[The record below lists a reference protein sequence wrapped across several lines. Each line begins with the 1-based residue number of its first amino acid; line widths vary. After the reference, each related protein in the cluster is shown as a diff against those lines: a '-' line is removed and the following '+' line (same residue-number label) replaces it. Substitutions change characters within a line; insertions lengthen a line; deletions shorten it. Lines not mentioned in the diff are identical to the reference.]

1 MKLLLRKKT
10 YKSKFFCIY
19 LLLFVLQF
27 IHSYAYMHIIIIPYE
42 KGRSYDVN
50 FVDGKTITMINHD
63 TKIKHFSY
71 TLPVKCRNKRF
82 HVQKIE
88 SNLFINLACPFKYA
102 LNEGSIAH
110 ENIESNNAE
119 KNSNYV
125 AWV

>member
-1 MKLLLRKKT
+1 M
-10 YKSKFFCIY
+10 Y
-19 LLLFVLQF
+19 LFIIVRF
-27 IHSYAYMHIIIIPYE
+27 AIHSFICLHAHYHYSVR
-42 KGRSYDVN
+42 GRSYDVN

-88 SNLFINLACPFKYA
+88 SNLFINLACPYKYA

-110 ENIESNNAE
+110 ENIESNNA
-119 KNSNYV
+119 
-125 AWV
+125 